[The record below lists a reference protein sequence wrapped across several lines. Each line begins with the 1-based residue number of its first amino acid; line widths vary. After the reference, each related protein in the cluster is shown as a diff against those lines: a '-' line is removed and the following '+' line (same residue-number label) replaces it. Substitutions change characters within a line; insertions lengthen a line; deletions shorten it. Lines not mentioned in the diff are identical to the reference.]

1 MWILSVLFSLFCHTF
16 QSVWCPIL
24 PCLFFAFSSSSSPSF
39 YISIL
44 PLFFSSV
51 PSQLLVSSYLDPP
64 GRKLHWLFSNYLV
77 TNNLSIFLFY
87 RVALTFVQSLIY
99 SVLFL
104 TTDHVFSLLLFF
116 LFFFPDSYLI
126 NDIFSL
132 YFV

>member
-1 MWILSVLFSLFCHTF
+1 MWILSVLFSLFCCTF

-24 PCLFFAFSSSSSPSF
+24 PRLFFAFSSPSSPSF
-39 YISIL
+39 YVSIL

-51 PSQLLVSSYLDPP
+51 PLQLLVSSYLDPQ

-77 TNNLSIFLFY
+77 ANLSIFLFY
-87 RVALTFVQSLIY
+87 QGAFTFVWSLIY
-99 SVLFL
+99 WVLFL

-116 LFFFPDSYLI
+116 LFFFPDSYSI